1 MQVVTSDKDI
11 CNQNDKSP
19 TPPYPLS
26 STYYWQPLLM
36 QRLQNTVSP
45 TPYLKKAYHITCIL
59 LGSISIVVMVIRYF
73 VTNTL
78 LNWLSLGPTI
88 GIY

>member
-1 MQVVTSDKDI
+1 
-11 CNQNDKSP
+11 
-19 TPPYPLS
+19 
-26 STYYWQPLLM
+26 M

>member
-1 MQVVTSDKDI
+1 MQVVDSDEDI
-11 CNQNDKSP
+11 CDQNDKP
-19 TPPYPLS
+19 FTPSYPLS

-36 QRLQNTVSP
+36 QRIQNTVSP

-78 LNWLSLGPTI
+78 LKWLSFGPTI
-88 GIY
+88 GIC